1 MKSKQRRKANNT
13 IFVAILTIAVVV
25 WTIINIVNVF
35 KVMKNAERLESGKST
50 NTVSNN
56 ITIQNVV
63 TAEDIEENTNQLE
76 IEDLQ
81 DKDERTRMQQ
91 YCGKFIRYIEEKDY
105 DKAYALLYPDFKNN
119 YFPTEED
126 FAKYAQEKFPSS
138 LITVEYNNIERQGQ
152 YYILF
157 TTVKTPLDSS
167 YSMDQ
172 KFILIENGFND
183 FQISFD
189 VKQD

>member
-1 MKSKQRRKANNT
+1 MKGNFFDSKVFKILFLILIILIVVMVVINTVYNREKSENSNNT
-13 IFVAILTIAVVV
+13 S
-25 WTIINIVNVF
+25 VNELSV
-35 KVMKNAERLESGKST
+35 E
-50 NTVSNN
+50 
-56 ITIQNVV
+56 NVL
-63 TAEDIEENTNQLE
+63 TAEEIEENTNQLE
-76 IEDLQ
+76 IEDLK

-119 YFPTEED
+119 YFKTVED
-126 FAKYAQEKFPSS
+126 FEKYAQEKFPSS
-138 LITVEYNNIERQGQ
+138 LITVEYNNIERQGK

-157 TTVKTPLDSS
+157 TTIKTPLDTN

-183 FQISFD
+183 FQLSFD
-189 VKQD
+189 VKLD

>member
-152 YYILF
+152 LLYTIYNSKNTIRFKLF
-157 TTVKTPLDSS
+157 YGPKI
-167 YSMDQ
+167 Y
-172 KFILIENGFND
+172 
-183 FQISFD
+183 FD
-189 VKQD
+189 RKWI

>member
-91 YCGKFIRYIEEKDY
+91 YCGN
-105 DKAYALLYPDFKNN
+105 L
-119 YFPTEED
+119 
-126 FAKYAQEKFPSS
+126 
-138 LITVEYNNIERQGQ
+138 
-152 YYILF
+152 
-157 TTVKTPLDSS
+157 
-167 YSMDQ
+167 
-172 KFILIENGFND
+172 
-183 FQISFD
+183 
-189 VKQD
+189 

>member
-1 MKSKQRRKANNT
+1 MKGIFFDSKVFKILFLILIILIVVMVVINTVYNREKSENSNNT
-13 IFVAILTIAVVV
+13 S
-25 WTIINIVNVF
+25 VNELSV
-35 KVMKNAERLESGKST
+35 E
-50 NTVSNN
+50 
-56 ITIQNVV
+56 NVL
-63 TAEDIEENTNQLE
+63 TAEEIEENTNQLE
-76 IEDLQ
+76 IEDLK

-119 YFPTEED
+119 YFKTVED
-126 FAKYAQEKFPSS
+126 FEKYAQEKFPSS
-138 LITVEYNNIERQGQ
+138 LITVEYNNIERQGK

-157 TTVKTPLDSS
+157 TTIKTPLDTN

-183 FQISFD
+183 FQLSFD
-189 VKQD
+189 VKLD

>member
-1 MKSKQRRKANNT
+1 MKGNFFDSKVFKILFLILIILIVVMVVINTVYNREKSENSNNT
-13 IFVAILTIAVVV
+13 S
-25 WTIINIVNVF
+25 VNELSV
-35 KVMKNAERLESGKST
+35 E
-50 NTVSNN
+50 
-56 ITIQNVV
+56 NVL
-63 TAEDIEENTNQLE
+63 TAEEIEENTNQLE
-76 IEDLQ
+76 IEDLK

-119 YFPTEED
+119 YFKTVED
-126 FAKYAQEKFPSS
+126 FEKYAQEKFPSS
-138 LITVEYNNIERQGQ
+138 LITVEYNNIERQGK

-157 TTVKTPLDSS
+157 TTIKTPLDTN

-183 FQISFD
+183 FQVSFD
-189 VKQD
+189 VKLD

>member
-1 MKSKQRRKANNT
+1 MKDTFLDSKGFKILFFLLIIVIVIIVVINTVFMTKSNNAENT
-13 IFVAILTIAVVV
+13 LVNGIAQENILT
-25 WTIINIVNVF
+25 
-35 KVMKNAERLESGKST
+35 AEE
-50 NTVSNN
+50 
-56 ITIQNVV
+56 
-63 TAEDIEENTNQLE
+63 IEENTNQLE
-76 IEDLQ
+76 IEDLK

-91 YCGKFIRYIEEKDY
+91 YCGKFIRYIESKDY

-119 YFPTEED
+119 YFQTVEA
-126 FAKYAQEKFPSS
+126 FQKYAEEKFPST

-157 TTVKTPLDSS
+157 TTIRTPLDAS

-183 FQISFD
+183 FQLSFD
-189 VKQD
+189 VKQ

>member
-1 MKSKQRRKANNT
+1 MKDTFLDSKGFKILFFLLIIVIVIIVVINT
-13 IFVAILTIAVVV
+13 IFMTKSNQAENTIANGVTQENILT
-25 WTIINIVNVF
+25 
-35 KVMKNAERLESGKST
+35 AE
-50 NTVSNN
+50 
-56 ITIQNVV
+56 Q
-63 TAEDIEENTNQLE
+63 IEENTNQLE
-76 IEDLQ
+76 IEDLK

-91 YCGKFIRYIEEKDY
+91 YCGKFIRYIESKDY

-119 YFPTEED
+119 YFQTVEA
-126 FAKYAQEKFPSS
+126 FQKYAEEKFPST

-157 TTVKTPLDSS
+157 TTIRTPLDAS

-183 FQISFD
+183 FQLSFD
-189 VKQD
+189 VKQ

>member
-1 MKSKQRRKANNT
+1 MKGNFFDSKVFKILFLILIILIVVMVVINTVYNREKSENSNNT
-13 IFVAILTIAVVV
+13 S
-25 WTIINIVNVF
+25 VNELSV
-35 KVMKNAERLESGKST
+35 E
-50 NTVSNN
+50 
-56 ITIQNVV
+56 NVL
-63 TAEDIEENTNQLE
+63 TAEEIEENTNQLE
-76 IEDLQ
+76 IEDLK

-119 YFPTEED
+119 YFKTVED
-126 FAKYAQEKFPSS
+126 FEKYAQETFPSS
-138 LITVEYNNIERQGQ
+138 LITVEYNNIERQGK

-157 TTVKTPLDSS
+157 TTIKTPLDTN

-183 FQISFD
+183 FQLSFD
-189 VKQD
+189 VKLD